1 MTRRGEEPELAT
13 HEPHETPPARQ
24 SREMQPD
31 VAAARQLGELLISTL
46 QQIQE
51 ANVEGA
57 ELARGHQ
64 AARERVFAAER
75 ALNEAKGGGRMRTI
89 SGAKSRTRR
98 HGAMHAVQSTVRRA
112 EAELAAAE
120 SALVQ
125 SMKRLESRHA
135 GGEAAPE
142 AVRAGET
149 VLRAARKLAG
159 SLEQAL
165 AQQAEG
171 AEERAAALAESEAER
186 RREAQEA
193 AAAIERLRAQLAEN
207 EEESE
212 QLYALLPQLRQQADA
227 ARGELAEESQQL
239 EALQGQVTA
248 GAEAAARADEKARQ
262 ARQELAAAAAKAAR
276 ELAELE
282 AELHRGY
289 SAKLRQ
295 AESALAERE
304 RRVDELTGPSPF
316 LLCPCTLSFFGFF
329 RSGLTVKCLCC
340 AAEVDSLQ
348 QQLQQSA
355 QATAAAEQREAEA
368 SQAAQAQAT
377 AAIAAAAKAESSAA
391 LVAGGG
397 SAADGGAQPEPEEDQ
412 GGKTAESS
420 GQEVS
425 KGDKE
430 RQQQA
435 DRARRAA
442 EEAAAAAE
450 AEAGA
455 GQSPTRLDHVRMG
468 GVGASIAAERRKLS
482 ALKKEVK
489 GQRWVATEVSRC
501 RPAAITLT
509 FLPFVLRAAVGSAR
523 LIAGGVWQSG
533 CGTRWR
539 R

>member
-1 MTRRGEEPELAT
+1 MQPQLAT

-24 SREMQPD
+24 SRGTATSRGRTPAREMQPD

-193 AAAIERLRAQLAEN
+193 AAAIERLRAQLAEK

-248 GAEAAARADEKARQ
+248 GAAAAARADEKARQ
-262 ARQELAAAAAKAAR
+262 ARQELAAAAAKSAR

-282 AELHRGY
+282 ADLHRDY

-295 AESALAERE
+295 AENALAERE
-304 RRVDELTGPSPF
+304 RRVDELTGPSPVATRAPF
-316 LLCPCTLSFFGFF
+316 LFSFSECADCSVFVL
-329 RSGLTVKCLCC
+329 RSGGRL
-340 AAEVDSLQ
+340 
-348 QQLQQSA
+348 
-355 QATAAAEQREAEA
+355 
-368 SQAAQAQAT
+368 
-377 AAIAAAAKAESSAA
+377 
-391 LVAGGG
+391 
-397 SAADGGAQPEPEEDQ
+397 
-412 GGKTAESS
+412 
-420 GQEVS
+420 
-425 KGDKE
+425 
-430 RQQQA
+430 
-435 DRARRAA
+435 
-442 EEAAAAAE
+442 AAAAAAAVAAGHRGSGTTRGRSIASGTGTGNGSDRGGRE
-450 AEAGA
+450 GGELCGA
-455 GQSPTRLDHVRMG
+455 GGWGR
-468 GVGASIAAERRKLS
+468 ERR
-482 ALKKEVK
+482 
-489 GQRWVATEVSRC
+489 
-501 RPAAITLT
+501 
-509 FLPFVLRAAVGSAR
+509 
-523 LIAGGVWQSG
+523 
-533 CGTRWR
+533 
-539 R
+539 